1 MPNEFSTFAGMKIAL
16 LDDVHDLFRSVFEE
30 QGWKVD
36 LFSDSSR
43 SALKETI
50 SEYNGIVLRSRIK
63 MDEDLLQHAKS
74 LKFIGRPGAGLE
86 NIDVDYCKVRGIK
99 VYRSP
104 EGNRDALAEHAL
116 GMLLMLFNNLKRADS
131 EVRGGLWQREEN
143 RGHELMGKTV
153 GIIGYGYM
161 GKAFAQRLSGFG
173 VKLLAYDKY
182 KSDFGNNSVSEV
194 SLEELKMKS
203 DVISLHVP
211 LTEET
216 RGMINADFLSGLS
229 RSVYLL
235 NTARGPVVNT
245 ADLIDALQSG
255 KVKGA
260 CLDVLEQESTSFEKV
275 DHLPDSMQELLA
287 SDKVILSPHIAGW
300 THEAKQKMAEF
311 LVEKILTD
319 FGS

>member
-1 MPNEFSTFAGMKIAL
+1 MKIAL
-16 LDDVHDLFRSVFEE
+16 LDDVHDLFRFCFEG

-36 LFSDSSR
+36 LLSDSSR

-50 SEYNGIVLRSRIK
+50 SEYDGIILRSRIK
-63 MDEDLLQHAKS
+63 MDEDLLQHANS

-86 NIDVDYCKVRGIK
+86 NIDLDYCESKGIK
-99 VYRSP
+99 VFRSP

-116 GMLLMLFNNLKRADS
+116 GMLLMLFNNLKKADS
-131 EVRGGLWQREEN
+131 EVREGLWRREEN

-161 GKAFAQRLSGFG
+161 GEAFAQRLSGFG
-173 VKLLAYDKY
+173 VKLMAYDKY
-182 KSDFGNNSVSEV
+182 KSDFGNDMVDEV
-194 SLEELKMKS
+194 SLEELKMES

-245 ADLIDALQSG
+245 ADLVDALQSG
-255 KVKGA
+255 KVKGS

-275 DHLPDSMQELLA
+275 DQLSDSMRELLA

-311 LVEKILTD
+311 LVEKILAD
-319 FGS
+319 VGS

>member
-1 MPNEFSTFAGMKIAL
+1 MKIAL
-16 LDDVHDLFRSVFEE
+16 LDDVHDLFRFCFEG

-36 LFSDSSR
+36 LLSDSSR

-50 SEYNGIVLRSRIK
+50 SEYDGIILRSRIK
-63 MDEDLLQHAKS
+63 MDEDLLQHANS

-86 NIDVDYCKVRGIK
+86 NIDLDYCEARGIK

-116 GMLLMLFNNLKRADS
+116 GMLLMLFNNLKKADS
-131 EVRGGLWQREEN
+131 EVREGLWRREEN

-161 GKAFAQRLSGFG
+161 GEAFAQRLSGFG
-173 VKLLAYDKY
+173 VKLMAYDKY
-182 KSDFGNNSVSEV
+182 KSDFGNDMVDEV
-194 SLEELKMKS
+194 SLEELKMES

-245 ADLIDALQSG
+245 ADLVDALQSG
-255 KVKGA
+255 KVKGS

-311 LVEKILTD
+311 LVEKILAD
-319 FGS
+319 VGS

>member
-1 MPNEFSTFAGMKIAL
+1 MKIAL
-16 LDDVHDLFRSVFEE
+16 LDDVHDLFRFCFEG

-36 LFSDSSR
+36 LLSDSSR

-50 SEYNGIVLRSRIK
+50 SEYDGIILRSRIK
-63 MDEDLLQHAKS
+63 MDEDLLQHANS

-86 NIDVDYCKVRGIK
+86 NFDLDYCESKGIK
-99 VYRSP
+99 VFRSP

-116 GMLLMLFNNLKRADS
+116 GMLLMLFNNLKKADS
-131 EVRGGLWQREEN
+131 EVREGLWRREEN

-161 GKAFAQRLSGFG
+161 GEAFAQRLSGFG
-173 VKLLAYDKY
+173 VKLMAYDKY
-182 KSDFGNNSVSEV
+182 KSDFGNDMVDEV
-194 SLEELKMKS
+194 SLEELKMES

-245 ADLIDALQSG
+245 ADLVDALQSG

-275 DHLPDSMQELLA
+275 DQLSDSMRELLA

-311 LVEKILTD
+311 LVEKILAD
-319 FGS
+319 VGS

>member
-1 MPNEFSTFAGMKIAL
+1 MKIAL
-16 LDDVHDLFRSVFEE
+16 LDEVHDLFRSSFEE
-30 QGWKVD
+30 QGWNVD
-36 LFSDSSR
+36 MLSEISR
-43 SALKETI
+43 SELKEKI
-50 SEYNGIVLRSRIK
+50 SEYDGIILRSRIK
-63 MDEDLLQHAKS
+63 MDEDLLQHANS

-86 NIDVDYCKVRGIK
+86 NIDLDYCEARGIK

-116 GMLLMLFNNLKRADS
+116 GMLLMLFNNLKKADS
-131 EVRGGLWQREEN
+131 EVREGLWRREEN

-161 GKAFAQRLSGFG
+161 GEAFAQRLSGFG
-173 VKLLAYDKY
+173 VKLMAYDKY
-182 KSDFGNNSVSEV
+182 KSDFGNDMVDEV
-194 SLEELKMKS
+194 SLEELKMES

-245 ADLIDALQSG
+245 ADLVDALQSG

-311 LVEKILTD
+311 LVEKILAD
-319 FGS
+319 VGS

>member
-1 MPNEFSTFAGMKIAL
+1 MKIAL
-16 LDDVHDLFRSVFEE
+16 LDEVHDLFRSSFEE
-30 QGWKVD
+30 QGWNVD
-36 LFSDSSR
+36 MLSEISR
-43 SALKETI
+43 SELKEKI
-50 SEYNGIVLRSRIK
+50 SEYDGIILRSRIK
-63 MDEDLLQHAKS
+63 MDEDLLQHANS

-86 NIDVDYCKVRGIK
+86 NIDLDYCEARGIK

-116 GMLLMLFNNLKRADS
+116 GMLLMLFNNLKKADS
-131 EVRGGLWQREEN
+131 EVREGLWRREEN

-161 GKAFAQRLSGFG
+161 GEAFAQRLSGFG
-173 VKLLAYDKY
+173 VKLMAYDKY
-182 KSDFGNNSVSEV
+182 KSDFGNDMVDEV
-194 SLEELKMKS
+194 SLEELKMES

-245 ADLIDALQSG
+245 ADLVDALQSG
-255 KVKGA
+255 KVKGS

-275 DHLPDSMQELLA
+275 DQLSDSMRELLA

-311 LVEKILTD
+311 LVEKILAD
-319 FGS
+319 VGS

>member
-16 LDDVHDLFRSVFEE
+16 LDDVHDLFRSAFEE
-30 QGWKVD
+30 QGWNVD
-36 LFSDSSR
+36 LLSNSSR

-50 SEYNGIVLRSRIK
+50 SEYNGIILRSRIK

-86 NIDVDYCKVRGIK
+86 NIDRKYCEAHGIE

-116 GMLLMLFNNLKRADS
+116 GMMLMLFNNLKRADS
-131 EVRGGLWQREEN
+131 EVRGGLWRREEN

-161 GKAFAQRLSGFG
+161 GEAFAQRLSGFG

-182 KSDFGNNSVSEV
+182 KSDFGTNSVSKV
-194 SLEELKMKS
+194 SLEELKMQS

-211 LTEET
+211 LTKET

-245 ADLIDALQSG
+245 ADLVDALRSG